1 MSHYYHDMIVRII
14 SDDYEKKMNEA
25 KTEEEKRKI
34 QERFDSL
41 DYSEIIDKM
50 IQAASGTIL
59 KDMTKTMYE
68 QVLDFRAEEDE
79 FLAIQKQKWNKAF
92 VASEALYIMNLE
104 FVENYSKYVAS
115 LEEERKRPFQW
126 RYLAM
131 QHIHGRALQI
141 YLEIIT
147 LMKNGF
153 ADGAYSRWR
162 TMYELAVVCDFIS
175 EHDENTAKTYYERS
189 NSEDHQYEWASVSG
203 EFPIK
208 KPEKITFADIRSKTT
223 LNTTEWYNQYKLA
236 NKIAHASPQGTFKR
250 LSNTGRKNLIPVGR
264 SDFGITT
271 PGEHSAITLVQI
283 TTMFGILFADIDTM
297 VELKIQNNWI
307 DVVRKSYFEIHDE
320 LFPDMPP
327 LMNKIDD
334 ELSEE

>member
-1 MSHYYHDMIVRII
+1 MERVITTTIMKSLQNMLNEKVGNANSSEEAEQLIQKFETLEWGPIFLKIV
-14 SDDYEKKMNEA
+14 
-25 KTEEEKRKI
+25 EETSKPI
-34 QERFDSL
+34 MQE
-41 DYSEIIDKM
+41 
-50 IQAASGTIL
+50 
-59 KDMTKTMYE
+59 MTQTMYE
-68 QVLDFRAEEDE
+68 QVIAFRAEEDE

-115 LEEERKRPFQW
+115 LEEERKHPLQW

-141 YLEIIT
+141 FLEIIT

-175 EHDENTAKTYYERS
+175 KHDENTAKTYYERS
-189 NSEDHQYEWASVSG
+189 DSDDHQYEWASASG
-203 EFPIK
+203 EFPSK
-208 KPEKITFADIRSKTT
+208 KPNKITFADIRSKTT
-223 LNTTEWYNQYKLA
+223 LNTTEWDKQYKLA

-250 LSNTGRKNLIPVGR
+250 LSNTGRKKLIPVGR

-283 TTMFGILFADIDTM
+283 TTMFGTLFADIDAM

-307 DVVRKSYFEIHDE
+307 DVVQKSYFEIHDE

-327 LMNKIDD
+327 LMDKIND